1 MTRYDVFNGD
11 ADGICALLQ
20 LRLTAPVESVLVT
33 GAKRDIALLER
44 VDARAGDA
52 VTVLDVSAD
61 VNRAAL
67 AVLLERGVTVE
78 YFDHHDA
85 TTLPRHPR
93 LRAHIDLSASTCTS
107 LIVDRHLGGAQ
118 RLWAIVGAFGDNLSG
133 PAQACA
139 TALGLGDDALRTLR
153 DLGEILAYNAYG
165 DEESDL
171 VVAPVRLYRAL
182 LAHRDPFAFV
192 RDAPECGL
200 IDRQKQADARL
211 AADARP
217 HVALAGAVVYVL
229 PDAPW
234 SRRVRGMLANDL
246 ANRAPQFAHA
256 VLTPDGA
263 GGYTVSVRSPLDRPT
278 GADALC
284 RSFPGGGGRRG
295 AAGINHLPRD
305 DLDRF
310 VAAMDAAFPRAA

>member
-20 LRLTAPVESVLVT
+20 LRLASPAEAVLVT

-67 AVLLERGVTVE
+67 ASLLERGVTVE
-78 YFDHHDA
+78 YFDHHQA
-85 TTLPRHPR
+85 GTLPRHAG

-107 LIVDRHLGGAQ
+107 LIVDRHLKGAQ
-118 RLWAIVGAFGDNLSG
+118 RSWAIVGAFGDNLSG
-133 PAQACA
+133 PAHACA
-139 TALGLGDDALRTLR
+139 EALGLRDDEVGALRE
-153 DLGEILAYNAYG
+153 LGEILSYNAYG
-165 DEESDL
+165 DAEADL
-171 VVAPVRLYRAL
+171 VVAPAPLYRAL
-182 LAHRDPFAFV
+182 LGHRDPFAFL
-192 RDAPECGL
+192 RDAPECRL
-200 IDRQKQADARL
+200 IDRQKQVDAGL
-211 AADARP
+211 AAHAQP
-217 HVALAGAVVYVL
+217 HITLAGAVVYVL

-234 SRRVRGMLANDL
+234 SRRMRGVLANDL
-246 ANRAPQFAHA
+246 ANRSPHLAHA

-263 GGYTVSVRSPLDRPT
+263 GGYTVSVRSPLDRPM

-284 RSFPGGGGRRG
+284 RAFPSGGGRRA

-305 DLDRF
+305 DLNRF